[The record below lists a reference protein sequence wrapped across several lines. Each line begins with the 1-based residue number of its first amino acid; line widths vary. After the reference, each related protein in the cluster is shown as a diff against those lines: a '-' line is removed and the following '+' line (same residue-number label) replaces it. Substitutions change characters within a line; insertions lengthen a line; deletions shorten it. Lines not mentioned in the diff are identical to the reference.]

1 MCLKPYLPSIR
12 FDIADFDFEIED
24 EPGMLR
30 TVSSLNQLIT
40 AEVDAGI
47 PSDRIILGGFS
58 QGAAMTLLTGLTSE
72 RKLGGLIVLS
82 GWLPL
87 RNKIKA
93 VGYTT
98 TETVFSLTD
107 TDPAVDVDRP
117 RKETSYLLGSRS
129 ERPLS
134 QVQMG
139 PAI

>member
-93 VGYTT
+93 VGCT
-98 TETVFSLTD
+98 
-107 TDPAVDVDRP
+107 VDR
-117 RKETSYLLGSRS
+117 GF
-129 ERPLS
+129 
-134 QVQMG
+134 
-139 PAI
+139 I

>member
-1 MCLKPYLPSIR
+1 MCLKLYLPSIR

-93 VGYTT
+93 VGCTL
-98 TETVFSLTD
+98 TETLFSLADADLAT
-107 TDPAVDVDRP
+107 DVDRP
-117 RKETSYLLGSRS
+117 REETSYLLGSRS
-129 ERPLS
+129 ERPIS
-134 QVQMG
+134 
-139 PAI
+139 